1 MDGNR
6 EMQMQKSNKQSGFT
20 LVEIAIV
27 LVIIGLLLGGVLK
40 GQEMIKN
47 AEIRSVI
54 SEVQG
59 LTTAMYAYRDR
70 YNALPGDDINAVVH
84 SSSATGVAI
93 GNGDGQIKLAGGLK
107 EDEQFFLQLRAA
119 KLITGSGVTGDL
131 HSLGGATTVAYQT
144 YANSRG
150 NEICLAKIDGAD
162 AIILEAK
169 EDDGSAI
176 SGSIQGHA
184 TVAAY
189 SAGTEYTL
197 CFEI

>member
-1 MDGNR
+1 VKDL
-6 EMQMQKSNKQSGFT
+6 NKQNGFT

-47 AEIRSVI
+47 AEIRSTI
-54 SEVQG
+54 SDVQG
-59 LTTAMYAYRDR
+59 LTTAIYAYRDR
-70 YNALPGDDINAVVH
+70 YNALPGDDANAVVN
-84 SSSATGVAI
+84 SSSATDVAV
-93 GNGDGQIKLAGGLK
+93 GNGDGQIKVVGTYK

-119 KLITGSGVTGDL
+119 KLITGTGVKGDS

-144 YANSRG
+144 YTDKSNG
-150 NEICLAKIDGAD
+150 NEICLSGIDAEN

-169 EDDGSAI
+169 EDDGSPI
-176 SGSIQGHA
+176 TGSIIGHNSD
-184 TVAAY
+184 TAY
-189 SAGTEYTL
+189 GANSPYTL

>member
-1 MDGNR
+1 
-6 EMQMQKSNKQSGFT
+6 MQKLNKQSGFT

-54 SEVQG
+54 TDVQG

-70 YNALPGDDINAVVH
+70 YNALPGDDINAIVN

-93 GNGDGQIKLAGGLK
+93 GNGDGKIKVDSGLK

-119 KLITGSGVTGDL
+119 KLITGSGKKGDN
-131 HSLGGATTVAYQT
+131 HSLGGVTTVAYQT
-144 YANSRG
+144 YTNSRG
-150 NEICLAKIDGAD
+150 NEVCLGGIDGAD

-176 SGSIQGHA
+176 SGSIQGHSTTA
-184 TVAAY
+184 TYA
-189 SAGTEYTL
+189 AGTDYIL

>member
-1 MDGNR
+1 MESKGID
-6 EMQMQKSNKQSGFT
+6 MQKVSKQGGFT

-54 SEVQG
+54 SDVQG
-59 LTTAMYAYRDR
+59 LRTALYAYRDR
-70 YNALPGDDINAVVH
+70 YNALPGDDKNAIVN
-84 SSSATGVAI
+84 SSSATDVAK
-93 GNGDGQIKLAGGLK
+93 GNGNGQIKVVGTLK

-119 KLITGSGVTGDL
+119 KLITGTGVTGAN
-131 HSLGGATTVAYQT
+131 HALGGATTVAYQT
-144 YANSRG
+144 YTNSLG
-150 NEICLAKIDGAD
+150 NEICLADVPGAD

-169 EDDGSAI
+169 EDDGSP
-176 SGSIQGHA
+176 STGSILGHN
-184 TVAAY
+184 TETAY
-189 SAGTEYTL
+189 GTGTYTL

>member
-1 MDGNR
+1 
-6 EMQMQKSNKQSGFT
+6 MQKLNKQNGFT

-54 SEVQG
+54 TDVQG

-70 YNALPGDDINAVVH
+70 YNALPGDDKNAIVN

-93 GNGDGQIKLAGGLK
+93 GNGDGQIKVAGGLK

-144 YANSRG
+144 YTNSRG
-150 NEICLAKIDGAD
+150 NEICLGGIGGAD

-169 EDDGSAI
+169 EDDGSPS
-176 SGSIQGHA
+176 SGSIQGHNDDTTYTA
-184 TVAAY
+184 TDD
-189 SAGTEYTL
+189 YTL